1 VPAGPLEAAVAMTG
15 RQLQRI
21 EQGMGRGIRSRD
33 DYCVVMLLGARLIRR
48 LHDPGAL
55 GHFSAATTAQ
65 LLLSRQ
71 VAELLGEG
79 DAGDL
84 RAAVEQCLA
93 RDQGWVRASRN
104 ALVGVTYGSGSVAPT
119 AENVRRAADLA
130 GQQRYTEAVDAQQM
144 AVNAAADLRERG
156 WLKQQLAAYLHPVDP
171 VRAQQ
176 QQVSALDDNPA
187 LLRPRQ
193 GIAYVRLK
201 GRAGDQAE
209 AAAAF
214 MCDRYASG
222 SDLLI
227 AVNAILDDLAF
238 DTDPARVDPFE
249 QAVADLGAHLGFTTQ
264 RPERDVKRG
273 PDDLWAFGGQSY
285 AVIECKNAAGTDFI
299 RKTDLDQL
307 SGSLSWFRQEYE
319 LPASALAV
327 MIHPSNKVHPR
338 GAAPVGCRVITAE
351 TLPKLRDAVR
361 AWAAALAGDDH
372 YRNPDAVRQQLAAR
386 KLNGRSSVEAH
397 ARNAIASS

>member
-1 VPAGPLEAAVAMTG
+1 
-15 RQLQRI
+15 
-21 EQGMGRGIRSRD
+21 
-33 DYCVVMLLGARLIRR
+33 
-48 LHDPGAL
+48 
-55 GHFSAATTAQ
+55 
-65 LLLSRQ
+65 
-71 VAELLGEG
+71 
-79 DAGDL
+79 
-84 RAAVEQCLA
+84 
-93 RDQGWVRASRN
+93 
-104 ALVGVTYGSGSVAPT
+104 
-119 AENVRRAADLA
+119 
-130 GQQRYTEAVDAQQM
+130 
-144 AVNAAADLRERG
+144 
-156 WLKQQLAAYLHPVDP
+156 
-171 VRAQQ
+171 
-176 QQVSALDDNPA
+176 
-187 LLRPRQ
+187 
-193 GIAYVRLK
+193 
-201 GRAGDQAE
+201 
-209 AAAAF
+209 
-214 MCDRYASG
+214 
-222 SDLLI
+222 
-227 AVNAILDDLAF
+227 VNAILDDLAF

-285 AVIECKNAAGTDFI
+285 AVIECKNASGTDFI

-327 MIHPSNKVHPR
+327 MIHPSNKVHSR

-361 AWAAALAGDDH
+361 AWATALAGDDH